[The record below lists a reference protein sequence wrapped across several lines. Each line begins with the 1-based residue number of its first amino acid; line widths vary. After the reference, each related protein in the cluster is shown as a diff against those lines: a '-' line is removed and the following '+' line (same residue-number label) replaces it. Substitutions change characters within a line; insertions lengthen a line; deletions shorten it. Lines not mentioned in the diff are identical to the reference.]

1 MKTRDKG
8 GNGALPN
15 LYIAAP
21 PASCPEAEMALGYY
35 LLMNRNHDEGHQ
47 PHIALKNDSPLC
59 SRNTRGEICTK
70 RSEQRHVNL
79 HHRRMIIIKSRAPK
93 GAYCRIMALK
103 LMLRAAL
110 RYFSDSERSEV
121 DKCDIPRKSIVTA
134 SFIMSRDHIGT
145 LTVK

>member
-1 MKTRDKG
+1 MERC
-8 GNGALPN
+8 PI
-15 LYIAAP
+15 YILQRP
-21 PASCPEAEMALGYY
+21 QPRVLQAEMALGYN
-35 LLMNRNHDEGHQ
+35 LLINRNHDEGHQ
-47 PHIALKNDSPLC
+47 PHIALENDSPLC

-70 RSEQRHVNL
+70 RSERKCHVNL
-79 HHRRMIIIKSRAPK
+79 HHSRMIIIKSIAPK

-110 RYFSDSERSEV
+110 RYFSDTERSEV

-134 SFIMSRDHIGT
+134 SCIMSQDYVGA